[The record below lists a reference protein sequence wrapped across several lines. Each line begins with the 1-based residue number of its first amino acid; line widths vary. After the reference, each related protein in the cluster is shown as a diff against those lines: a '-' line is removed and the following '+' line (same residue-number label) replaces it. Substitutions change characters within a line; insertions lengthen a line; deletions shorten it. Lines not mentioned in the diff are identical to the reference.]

1 MGLTRKLPS
10 KLVTGLSKYYPCQHD
25 IVCKLI
31 GVTVLSQVWGWE
43 VFIFDW
49 VYLCTVYS
57 LFFFFLLWLHAPFLW
72 WLFPYIVA
80 HFLHLSLPPIDFL
93 RNPLNACSIRTSWK
107 LCEEIWVGM
116 TLFRCRFSINAAN
129 SFWCSAFNV
138 VVIVSFLDISFLV
151 VGPTLL
157 LSLKLIFL
165 KWLTP

>member
-1 MGLTRKLPS
+1 MSTWYSAQIDRSNSPRS
-10 KLVTGLSKYYPCQHD
+10 SPRMRISYIWLS
-25 IVCKLI
+25 
-31 GVTVLSQVWGWE
+31 LSMYS
-43 VFIFDW
+43 VF
-49 VYLCTVYS
+49 S

-80 HFLHLSLPPIDFL
+80 HFLHLSPPPIDFL

-107 LCEEIWVGM
+107 LCEEIWAGI

-157 LSLKLIFL
+157 LSLKLIFP